1 VINPNDNT
9 AAAGTLENGVL
20 NIRLDATTG
29 VWYPEGPKGK
39 SVETAAFA
47 ETGNAPT
54 TPGPVIRVTVG
65 TEVHATIHNSLDKP
79 LIVVGLGDNRGLR
92 DTLRVGIGETKEV
105 RFTPKRAGTYYY
117 AGQTD
122 AGPFVARHHEDSQL
136 NGALIV
142 DEPGVTK
149 KDRVFLI
156 SWWGVLD
163 SGSPTGLKQF
173 TMVING
179 LSWPHTER
187 IQMTQGDSATWR
199 WINLTGVNHPMHLHG
214 FYYRVDAKGDG
225 VVDEHFAT
233 DQRRMAITEIVGP
246 GRTMQMAW
254 SPTRPGNWIMH
265 CHLAGHLS
273 QNVALDTES
282 GVAHN
287 EMEGMHPSDGPHQ
300 MFGLVI
306 GITVASNGQLAKAH
320 GPERKI
326 RVYLRSQPHQYGDK
340 VGFAF
345 VVAGSKEDRSGIM
358 LSVPGSTLFL
368 EKDQPVAITIINQS
382 GIDRASIHWHGI
394 ELESYPDGVPGW
406 SGSGK
411 HIIPAIAPGDSLTVH
426 FTPPRAGSFMYHS
439 HFNEATQIG
448 SGAYAPIIVLNKGE
462 KFDAERDRFLFI
474 SDGGAPGNVIAG
486 PPPPVLLNGKSLPDP
501 IELKAGTTYRFRL
514 FNLKNDDIEQ
524 IALLDETDKPIMWK
538 AVAKD
543 GADLPP
549 SQSTMQPAT
558 LLFGSGEIYDFLY
571 TPAKTEELKV
581 RYGQRPYIV
590 NVAVHVR

>member
-1 VINPNDNT
+1 
-9 AAAGTLENGVL
+9 
-20 NIRLDATTG
+20 
-29 VWYPEGPKGK
+29 
-39 SVETAAFA
+39 
-47 ETGNAPT
+47 
-54 TPGPVIRVTVG
+54 
-65 TEVHATIHNSLDKP
+65 
-79 LIVVGLGDNRGLR
+79 
-92 DTLRVGIGETKEV
+92 
-105 RFTPKRAGTYYY
+105 
-117 AGQTD
+117 
-122 AGPFVARHHEDSQL
+122 
-136 NGALIV
+136 
-142 DEPGVTK
+142 
-149 KDRVFLI
+149 
-156 SWWGVLD
+156 
-163 SGSPTGLKQF
+163 
-173 TMVING
+173 
-179 LSWPHTER
+179 
-187 IQMTQGDSATWR
+187 
-199 WINLTGVNHPMHLHG
+199 
-214 FYYRVDAKGDG
+214 
-225 VVDEHFAT
+225 
-233 DQRRMAITEIVGP
+233 
-246 GRTMQMAW
+246 
-254 SPTRPGNWIMH
+254 
-265 CHLAGHLS
+265 
-273 QNVALDTES
+273 
-282 GVAHN
+282 
-287 EMEGMHPSDGPHQ
+287 
-300 MFGLVI
+300 
-306 GITVASNGQLAKAH
+306 
-320 GPERKI
+320 
-326 RVYLRSQPHQYGDK
+326 
-340 VGFAF
+340 
-345 VVAGSKEDRSGIM
+345 
-358 LSVPGSTLFL
+358 
-368 EKDQPVAITIINQS
+368 
-382 GIDRASIHWHGI
+382 
-394 ELESYPDGVPGW
+394 VPGW